1 MSGFVKPQGVC
12 FLFGDELPA
21 PVLSG
26 VLCKITNFL
35 QDVAPYAK
43 LERYDDWWEHDGLH
57 FHRSSVDFDVLYG
70 MINSPKN
77 LLESTPE
84 DDSVF
89 VGVAPNDN
97 AWYLRYR
104 VEWNDEETNLV
115 GSCAVI
121 LPQPLAERFRV
132 EVLANLD
139 LKAEEI
145 NSKTFYQEVAL

>member
-1 MSGFVKPQGVC
+1 MSGFVKSQGIC
-12 FLFGDELPA
+12 FLFGNELSA
-21 PVLSG
+21 TILSK

-35 QDVAPYAK
+35 QEVAPYTK
-43 LERYDDWWEHDGLH
+43 LQKYDDWWEHDGLH
-57 FHRSSVDFDVLYG
+57 FHRKESDFDALFQ

-77 LLESTPE
+77 LLESTPD

-104 VEWNDEETNLV
+104 VEWDDEESSLI

-121 LPQPLAERFRV
+121 LPQPLADKFRV
-132 EVLANLD
+132 EVLQRLD
-139 LKAEEI
+139 AQAEEKD
-145 NSKTFYQEVAL
+145 SEAFYQEIVL